1 MGTGDPPDDDEA
13 EPLIDTRIDFPES
26 DRIVAV
32 TVWRVPESEA
42 YPEGVKYAMHYG
54 TKAGD
59 TILRYDNAHPEG
71 KGHERHTP
79 DGVTEID
86 FPGWEAL
93 LTRFRTEVM
102 EHERDT
108 KSTE

>member
-1 MGTGDPPDDDEA
+1 MGAGDPPDEGET
-13 EPLIDTRIDFPES
+13 EPLVDTRIDFPES

-32 TVWRVPESEA
+32 TVRRVPESEA
-42 YPEGVKYAMHYG
+42 YPDGVKYAMHYG
-54 TKAGD
+54 TKAGE
-59 TILRYDNAHPEG
+59 TILRYDNAHPEE

-79 DGVTEID
+79 DGTTEID

-93 LTRFRTEVM
+93 LARFRTEVM

-108 KSTE
+108 EPTE